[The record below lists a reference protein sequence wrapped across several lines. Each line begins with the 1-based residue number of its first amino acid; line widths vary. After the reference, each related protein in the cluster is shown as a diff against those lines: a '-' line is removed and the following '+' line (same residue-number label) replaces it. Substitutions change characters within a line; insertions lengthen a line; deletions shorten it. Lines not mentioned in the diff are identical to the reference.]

1 MNQWEEVELMDATH
15 VEINGVVHEIKEQD
29 GIVERSVEFGC
40 INILVERSVDCYI
53 DVNKWAQIPQEAF
66 PFLGIKCLRKKKRE
80 PIEFEA
86 AFAKYDG
93 RWHPLYCLDDG
104 FAHQNNKKAKF
115 RCVEILEEE
124 K

>member
-1 MNQWEEVELMDATH
+1 MIQWEQVELDDATH
-15 VEINGVVHEIKEQD
+15 VEINGEVFELKVGGK
-29 GIVERSVEFGC
+29 VEKSGGLSIGGFHS
-40 INILVERSVDCYI
+40 IDILVEMND
-53 DVNKWAQIPQEAF
+53 WANIPKDLF
-66 PFLGIKCLRKKKRE
+66 PILGIRCLRKFKPT

-115 RCVEILEEE
+115 RCVEILEDE